1 MQKQH
6 RMTLRAR
13 ILAAFLLTI
22 LAFSIL
28 ILWETRLSLKTVYS
42 LAAEKERDS
51 LQHINLEISSTLNK
65 IQNRAEI
72 ISGNTTLQQI
82 LRKPLPEDF
91 AEVCRD
97 RLSANNMLY
106 YECVQTD
113 HVDGIYVIGENGA
126 MFHATYSFR
135 GEGYNEQPWYRWVV
149 ENRRPLWIA
158 PHEGSELGNNL
169 DFFTMSI
176 AVPINDRASTKVLG
190 VVVAEVLMEDIE
202 KTVFDDLGYDGTFC
216 VLDETDQVIYCHA
229 AHEEGG
235 AVDTLEARPGFFAE
249 EAAFSENDGEN
260 ANAPEAIIEL
270 DDRKYVAVCSGL
282 SDSAWKLLCLSS
294 VETVFETFYRL
305 SRIILW
311 ASVIMLAI
319 WVGLSFLIS
328 SGIVRP
334 IKRVLSAMKEV
345 EQGDFS
351 VRVEAERPD
360 ELGDLGRGFNHMVGR
375 INQLIETERGTQEK
389 LKRAD
394 FNALQAQINPHFL
407 YNTLDS
413 INWMARMNRTDKVE
427 RMIDS
432 LTSFL
437 RIGLSRGKV
446 FITLKEELKHVE
458 SYFVIQKERYSS
470 LLTYQI
476 DVPEALH
483 DCQVIKMTLQPL
495 VENALYH
502 GIKEKDEPGTITIR
516 AKEEGEQLVIAV
528 QDDGLGMTPE
538 RLEQV
543 REMMRTGVAQNQD
556 AYGIINVQRRI
567 KSYFGEAY
575 GLSFES
581 EYLKGTTVTVVMP
594 LQRVEEKHV

>member
-1 MQKQH
+1 MQRQR
-6 RMTLRAR
+6 RMTLRTR
-13 ILAAFLLTI
+13 ILAAFLLMI

-82 LRKPLPEDF
+82 LRQPLPDDF

-97 RLSANNMLY
+97 RLNVNNILY

-113 HVDGIYVIGENGA
+113 YVDGLYVIGENGA

-135 GEGYNEQPWYRWVV
+135 GEGYNEQPWYKWVV
-149 ENRRPLWIA
+149 ENRTSLWIM

-169 DFFTMSI
+169 DFLTMSI

-190 VVVAEVLMEDIE
+190 VVVVEVLMEDIE
-202 KTVFDDLGYDGTFC
+202 GIVFGELDYDGTFC
-216 VLDETDQVIYCHA
+216 VLDENDQVIYCHTA
-229 AHEEGG
+229 QEEGG
-235 AVDTLEARPGFFAE
+235 AVSTLEARPGFFAE
-249 EAAFSENDGEN
+249 EAAFGGNYGESTD
-260 ANAPEAIIEL
+260 AQEAIIEL
-270 DDRKYVAVCSGL
+270 DSRKYVAVCSGL

-294 VETVFETFYRL
+294 VETVFDTFYRL
-305 SRIILW
+305 ARIILW
-311 ASVIMLAI
+311 ASVVMLAI

-328 SGIVRP
+328 SGIVKP

-375 INQLIETERGTQEK
+375 INRLIETERETQEK

-446 FITLKEELKHVE
+446 FITLEEELKHVE

-476 DVPEALH
+476 DVPESLH

-516 AKEEGEQLVIAV
+516 AKEEGEQLVVTV

-581 EYLKGTTVTVVMP
+581 EYQKGTTVTVVMP